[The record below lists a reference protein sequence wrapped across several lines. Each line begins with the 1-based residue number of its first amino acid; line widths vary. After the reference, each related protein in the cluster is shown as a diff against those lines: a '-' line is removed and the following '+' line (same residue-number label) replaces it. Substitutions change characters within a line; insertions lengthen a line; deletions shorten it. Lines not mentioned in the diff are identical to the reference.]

1 MLCVEYELTSEE
13 FLKVKIGYKTLL
25 LALLTR
31 DIKYSMSESGDR
43 VIYFMTIISKEQTKN
58 ETLQKTEMIFIT
70 QLVYIKEGQESV
82 FHQFE
87 DIAIP
92 TIRKYNG
99 RLLLQVRPTE
109 NAFIE
114 QHIDRP
120 YEIHLVEFNTEQDFE
135 NFKQDEERKKFLHL
149 KDQSIKSV
157 LLIKGTK
164 L

>member
-1 MLCVEYELTSEE
+1 MRKLV
-13 FLKVKIGYKTLL
+13 LKMSISADGFVCGPNGEIDWLIRTMDKSALEWIENTLWQAGVHIMGRKTFHDM
-25 LALLTR
+25 AA
-31 DIKYSMSESGDR
+31 
-43 VIYFMTIISKEQTKN
+43 
-58 ETLQKTEMIFIT
+58 
-70 QLVYIKEGQESV
+70 EGQESV

-87 DIAIP
+87 EIAIP
-92 TIRKYNG
+92 TILKYNG
-99 RLLLQVRPTE
+99 RLLLRVRPTE

-114 QHIDRP
+114 QHIDKP
-120 YEIHLVEFNTEQDFE
+120 YEIHLVEFDTEQDFE